1 MTKIYT
7 DLCECCAKP
16 KESCKR
22 AGSDRRSQD
31 SQTSAPSNRFAVLNL
46 GSPNGD
52 CPSKDRLPDRH
63 RDEHTREDLAT
74 MPRGKAPRL
83 TGDPLGDA
91 FELRKEIQVH
101 SPFIAIRFHADAE
114 SYRK

>member
-1 MTKIYT
+1 MQLTSTVPGRSLTKINT

-22 AGSDRRSQD
+22 AYPDRRSQD

-46 GSPNGD
+46 GSLNGD
-52 CPSKDRLPDRH
+52 CPSTDRLAESH
-63 RDEHTREDLAT
+63 WDEHRKEDLAAV
-74 MPRGKAPRL
+74 PRGQAPRL

-91 FELRKEIQVH
+91 FELREEIQV
-101 SPFIAIRFHADAE
+101 R
-114 SYRK
+114 